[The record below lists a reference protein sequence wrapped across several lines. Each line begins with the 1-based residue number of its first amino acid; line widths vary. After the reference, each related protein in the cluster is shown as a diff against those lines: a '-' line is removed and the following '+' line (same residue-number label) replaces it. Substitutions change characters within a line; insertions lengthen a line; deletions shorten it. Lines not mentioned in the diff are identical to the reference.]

1 MVDKT
6 VNEKC
11 SPVLTCPLTKWLAY
25 LSMARDAMQA
35 SGYRLNAAVLPD
47 ITQFTIALNF
57 EFSVSTLSLVQ
68 PPFPRDPGPLE
79 ATGRRAYSPGARG
92 ESAPA
97 AARYCYPSESSA
109 GTRTR

>member
-1 MVDKT
+1 M
-6 VNEKC
+6 
-11 SPVLTCPLTKWLAY
+11 LACPDMPIGE
-25 LSMARDAMQA
+25 MAGISLDGPRCNAA

-57 EFSVSTLSLVQ
+57 EFSGSTLSLVQ